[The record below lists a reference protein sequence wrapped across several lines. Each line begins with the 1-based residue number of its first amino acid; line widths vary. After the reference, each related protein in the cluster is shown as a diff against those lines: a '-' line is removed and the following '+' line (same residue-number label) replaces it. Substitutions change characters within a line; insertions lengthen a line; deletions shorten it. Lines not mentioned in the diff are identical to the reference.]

1 VVEARAVRDRSPIDG
16 ATRTDVL
23 LGAGARTFFGVPS
36 LADLDALRA
45 QVAFL
50 DASRPRRPAA
60 AL

>member
-1 VVEARAVRDRSPIDG
+1 MRDRSPIDG

-50 DASRPRRPAA
+50 NASRPRRPAA